1 MKKNRREFLKTAG
14 IGVLGVGAAAVMGGR
29 KVFAA
34 AEGVP
39 DKPVKIG
46 IMGFQAGVA
55 AVPGIAGIQ
64 AAEIWAEQVNQ
75 AVAAAKDAQKSW
87 RKTPAP
93 VRGEFVF
100 KAMRLMEERAE
111 DIAAVLSRE
120 EGKTLTEARGELKKS
135 IKLLEFIGGE
145 GRRFGGDVMPSEMT
159 NTLCYT
165 VRQPLGVVG
174 IITPWNF
181 PVAIPTWKIAPALVA
196 GNAVVFKPAG
206 PTPLTGRMVTECFVD
221 AGLPAGVVNF
231 VPGPGGSVGE
241 ALSSHED
248 VAAISFTGSTEIGMK
263 LASSAATN
271 HKKCQC
277 EMGGKNP
284 VVIFGDANLEVAA
297 ASTVE
302 GAFGSAG
309 QRCTATSRAI
319 VERSVYDRF
328 LQLVIE
334 GARDYRVGNPKDEG
348 TRMGPSVDQY
358 QWDQV
363 HKFIA
368 IGKEEGARLAYGGG
382 KLTEGDYAH
391 GFYTEP
397 TIFADVDPK
406 MRIAQEEVFGPVL
419 AVIPFDTFDEAMEI
433 ANGVKFGLS
442 SSVYTR
448 DIVTA
453 QRFLDEIETGITH
466 VNSPTLGG
474 EAQLPFGGIKATGV
488 GQREMGTTAVE
499 FYSELKTIYIDY
511 TGKRR
516 ETNIY

>member
-1 MKKNRREFLKTAG
+1 
-14 IGVLGVGAAAVMGGR
+14 
-29 KVFAA
+29 
-34 AEGVP
+34 
-39 DKPVKIG
+39 
-46 IMGFQAGVA
+46 
-55 AVPGIAGIQ
+55 
-64 AAEIWAEQVNQ
+64 
-75 AVAAAKDAQKSW
+75 
-87 RKTPAP
+87 
-93 VRGEFVF
+93 
-100 KAMRLMEERAE
+100 
-111 DIAAVLSRE
+111 
-120 EGKTLTEARGELKKS
+120 
-135 IKLLEFIGGE
+135 
-145 GRRFGGDVMPSEMT
+145 
-159 NTLCYT
+159 
-165 VRQPLGVVG
+165 
-174 IITPWNF
+174 
-181 PVAIPTWKIAPALVA
+181 
-196 GNAVVFKPAG
+196 
-206 PTPLTGRMVTECFVD
+206 
-221 AGLPAGVVNF
+221 
-231 VPGPGGSVGE
+231 
-241 ALSSHED
+241 
-248 VAAISFTGSTEIGMK
+248 
-263 LASSAATN
+263 
-271 HKKCQC
+271 
-277 EMGGKNP
+277 
-284 VVIFGDANLEVAA
+284 
-297 ASTVE
+297 
-302 GAFGSAG
+302 
-309 QRCTATSRAI
+309 
-319 VERSVYDRF
+319 
-328 LQLVIE
+328 
-334 GARDYRVGNPKDEG
+334 
-348 TRMGPSVDQY
+348 MGPSVDQY